1 MERRELLER
10 ITKLEVKIEKKKKT
24 LEKNYSKLSEE
35 TIKRLPYLLS
45 LKWYEFQKEVREMG
59 LSKIIEVE
67 EEIEIDNYRRARSD
81 LETFENTLVKYK
93 NQLREKEEF
102 DDKEKVEVIWNF
114 LLSYK
119 EEMRKYIIENA
130 ALFRKLYEKREEE
143 YLKVKDQYE
152 AHYNYKNN
160 YLARLKW
167 EEKYYKDI
175 HTLTK
180 QLSSCGYRLDEE
192 RLEKILQQDIES
204 KYKNITAK
212 VEKKC
217 GEIVDASHLS
227 IGHDGS
233 LNGYIIGTKD
243 KAYVETIYAGG
254 YNIQCLHYRVIVR

>member
-1 MERRELLER
+1 MERKELLER
-10 ITKLEVKIEKKKKT
+10 ISKLEVKIEKKKKT

-45 LKWYEFQKEVREMG
+45 LKWYDFSKECNN
-59 LSKIIEVE
+59 LNIDHE
-67 EEIEIDNYRRARSD
+67 EKWSLDDYRRNRED

-102 DDKEKVEVIWNF
+102 DDKAKVEVIWNF
-114 LLSYK
+114 LLAYK
-119 EEMRKYIIENA
+119 EEVRKYIIENA
-130 ALFRKLYEKREEE
+130 ALFRELYEKREEE
-143 YLKVKDQYE
+143 WLKVKDQYE
-152 AHYNYKNN
+152 ARYADRSK
-160 YLARLKW
+160 YLARLEW